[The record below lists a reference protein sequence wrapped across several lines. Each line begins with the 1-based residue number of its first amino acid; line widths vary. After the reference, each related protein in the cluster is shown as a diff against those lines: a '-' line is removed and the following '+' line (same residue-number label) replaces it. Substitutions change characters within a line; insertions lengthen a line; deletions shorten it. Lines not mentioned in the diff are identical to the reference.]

1 MIEVPWQEIAPDTLR
16 ALVEEYVTR
25 DGTDYG
31 EREVSVARRVE
42 QVMALLRRGELVV
55 VFEPVDESVNIVGRD
70 GLAAVARSGA
80 PEIGEDG

>member
-31 EREVSVARRVE
+31 EQEVSVARRVE

-70 GLAAVARSGA
+70 GLAAAARSGA